1 MIINLNFNLG
11 AWVKQLALEVPSEKE
26 AITKLMGMTLA
37 EIVEEGALID
47 SDLKITEIETS
58 IAEYTAVVQVSN
70 IEYDLDPEIMDVSV
84 IEYLKNFLPKE
95 LTLTL
100 SGITDTADLEDR
112 IKDEI
117 FLNTDYEAKS
127 LEFQVLEMK

>member
-1 MIINLNFNLG
+1 MIINLDFNLG
-11 AWVKQLALEVPSEKE
+11 AWVKQLTLEAPSEKE
-26 AITKLMGMTLA
+26 AIAKLMSMTLA
-37 EIVEEGALID
+37 EIVEEGALVH

-58 IAEYTAVVQVSN
+58 IAEYTAVVKVSN
-70 IEYDLDPEIMDVSV
+70 IEYDLDPEVMDVSV

-100 SGITDTADLEDR
+100 SGITDTTDLEDS

-117 FLNTDYEAKS
+117 FLNTDYEVKS
-127 LEFQVLEMK
+127 LEFQILEKK

>member
-11 AWVKQLALEVPSEKE
+11 AWVKQLALEAPSEKE

>member
-11 AWVKQLALEVPSEKE
+11 AWVKQLALEAPSEKE

-58 IAEYTAVVQVSN
+58 IAEYTAIVQVSN

-100 SGITDTADLEDR
+100 SGITDTVDLEDR

-117 FLNTDYEAKS
+117 FLNMDYEVKS

>member
-11 AWVKQLALEVPSEKE
+11 HWVNQLALEAPSEKE

-58 IAEYTAVVQVSN
+58 IVEYTAVVQVSN

>member
-11 AWVKQLALEVPSEKE
+11 AWVKQLALEAPSEKE

-70 IEYDLDPEIMDVSV
+70 IEYDFDPEIMDVSV
-84 IEYLKNFLPKE
+84 IEYLRNFLPKE

-100 SGITDTADLEDR
+100 SGITDTVDLEDR

-117 FLNTDYEAKS
+117 FLNMDYEVKS
-127 LEFQVLEMK
+127 LEFQILEMK